1 MRKKLSINLK
11 FNLRKTM
18 SWLLILLLLIAIVPA
33 PINFADT
40 GHRIIIHYQR
50 DAKDYDGWN
59 LWLWEEGQEGKA
71 VEFSGDD
78 VYGKVLI
85 LENAKAVKYG
95 FIVRKGNWESK
106 DVGTDRFI
114 EAQKDSATGVT
125 EVWLK
130 EGKDAIE
137 TKVPEGAVSAI
148 APTSG
153 TPANTGTNKGTTVL
167 ATADKVTLK
176 IHYRRFD
183 QQYEGWNLWLWP
195 KTQEGKSFGFTG
207 KDEFGAFAD
216 VTFEGI
222 KGIEEIGM
230 IVRKGEWEAKDVD
243 SDRFINISKVDTKG
257 IVHVYVVQGTAALY
271 DDIKQIDLSPKFLK
285 AEFMDDKTVRLVAS
299 MPLKKSELRS
309 GFILESAQGHRLTP
323 IAISASG
330 ETAQEFVM
338 ILSGP
343 VNIGQT
349 YQTKFLTY
357 KPLSLDP
364 SGLYSTESF
373 EKAFAYHGKLGAD
386 YQKDQTTFRV
396 WSPVAQSMVLNLYH
410 EGHGGKAY
418 KQIPMVSGEKG
429 TWEAPVKG
437 DLQGVYYTFTGSI
450 NGVLSETYD
459 PYAASAG
466 VNGDRSMVV
475 NFKALEPEG
484 WMAEQAPIYEKAND
498 IVVYEM
504 HIRDFTNGPSTSAV
518 NKGKYL
524 GVIEAGT
531 KIVGAEK
538 ATPVATASSQPKS
551 GTSLSTGIDHL
562 KELGI
567 THVQILPMFDYNSI
581 DETRLEEN
589 LFNWGYDP
597 KNYSVPEGS
606 YASNPYDGRVRV
618 KEMRQMIQGLHSA
631 KIGVIMDVVYNHTAL
646 SGDSNLN
653 KLVPSYYYR
662 MKNGEFTNGSG
673 TGNETASERA
683 MVRKL
688 MIDSL
693 KSWVINYDI
702 DGFRFDLMGLH
713 DTETMLLIEKELRAI
728 KPDIILYGEG
738 WTGGT
743 SPLSEA
749 DRLVKKNMQKV
760 SGIGAFND
768 DFRDAVKGHVF
779 EAESAAF
786 IGGVT
791 GFLESLKFGFVGA
804 GEHPQIDYSKVNYSK
819 RAWTDSPS
827 QSINYVTAHD
837 NLTLWDKLLVASPEA
852 TDEQRV
858 AMHQL
863 GNAMVLMSQGVPF
876 LHAGD
881 ETLRTKNG
889 DHNSYKSSDAV
900 NNMDWTLKEKYQ
912 GTFTYYQGLIALRKA
927 HPQLRLETNQ
937 AVQDQMVFFDQT
949 EISRVKLGEQMV
961 GLMIGPG
968 ATAQGAEA
976 TTEAAPETAKSTPET
991 LVMFFNGSL
1000 EAQTVELPLGS
1011 YQVLANGT
1019 KAGALGFET
1028 IKGGQVSIPATSAL
1042 VLTTGAKWFENP
1054 TAAGQVAGNG
1064 KMTPVILVTLLGVLI
1079 FGGVVASYIFK
1090 RRK

>member
-1 MRKKLSINLK
+1 MDKRQKTKMKSGMRQKI
-11 FNLRKTM
+11 
-18 SWLLILLLLIAIVPA
+18 SWLLMIVLLLTFIPA
-33 PINFADT
+33 PISLAET
-40 GHRIIIHYQR
+40 GHKIIIHYQR

-71 VEFSGDD
+71 IEFNGDD

-95 FIVRKGNWESK
+95 FIIRKGDWETK

-130 EGKDAIE
+130 EGKEAIE
-137 TKVPEGAVSAI
+137 TKIPAGAVSAI

-153 TPANTGTNKGTTVL
+153 TQASGTLASAAAGKDATNL

-195 KTQEGKSFGFTG
+195 KTQEGKSFEFTG
-207 KDEFGAFAD
+207 KDDFGAFAD

-243 SDRFINISKVDTKG
+243 SDRFINISKVDAKG
-257 IVHVYVVQGTAALY
+257 IVHVYVVQGTATLY
-271 DDIKQIDLSPKFLK
+271 DDVKQIDLSPKFLK
-285 AEFMDDKTVRLVAS
+285 AEFMDDKTVRVVAS
-299 MPLKKSELRS
+299 MPIKKSAIRS
-309 GFILESAQGHRLTP
+309 EFYLESAGGHRVTP
-323 IAISASG
+323 IAVSASG
-330 ETAQEFVM
+330 EVAQEFVI
-338 ILSGP
+338 ILSGA

-349 YQTKFLTY
+349 YQTRFSSY
-357 KPLSLDP
+357 KPLNLDP
-364 SGLYSTESF
+364 SGLYGTESF
-373 EKAFAYHGKLGAD
+373 EKAFAYQGKLGAD
-386 YQKDQTTFRV
+386 YQGAQTTFRV
-396 WSPVAQSMVLNLYH
+396 WSPVAQSMGLNLYH

-418 KQIPMVSGEKG
+418 KQIPMSAGEKG
-429 TWEAPVKG
+429 TWEATVKG
-437 DLQGVYYTFTGSI
+437 DLQGVYYTFTATI
-450 NGVLSETYD
+450 NGAATETYD

-484 WMAEQAPIYEKAND
+484 WMAQQAPTYKKAND
-498 IVVYEM
+498 IAVYEV
-504 HIRDFTNGPSTSAV
+504 HIRDFSNSPSTTAV

-524 GVIEAGT
+524 GLVEAGT
-531 KIVGAEK
+531 TVVGG
-538 ATPVATASSQPKS
+538 TGTA
-551 GTSLSTGIDHL
+551 LSTGIDHL
-562 KELGI
+562 KDLGI
-567 THVQILPMFDYNSI
+567 THVQMLPMFDYNSI

-589 LFNWGYDP
+589 QFNWGYDP

-631 KIGVIMDVVYNHTAL
+631 EIGVIMDVVYNHTAL

-743 SPLSEA
+743 SPLPEA
-749 DRLVKKNMQKV
+749 DRLVKKHMQKV

-768 DFRDAVKGHVF
+768 DFRDAIKGHVF

-804 GEHPQIDYSKVNYSK
+804 GEHPQIDYAKINYSK
-819 RAWTDSPS
+819 KAWTNNPS

-852 TDEQRV
+852 TDDQRA

-881 ETLRTKNG
+881 EMLRTKGG
-889 DHNSYKSSDAV
+889 DHNSYKSPDAV
-900 NNMDWTLKEKYQ
+900 NNMDWSLKEKNQ
-912 GTFTYYQGLIALRKA
+912 GTFAYYKGLLALRKA
-927 HPQLRLETNQ
+927 HPQLRLATNQ
-937 AVQDQMVFFDQT
+937 EVREQVVFFDQT
-949 EISRVKLGEQMV
+949 ETSPVKLGEQMV
-961 GLMIGPG
+961 GIMIGPG
-968 ATAQGAEA
+968 AATGNDSGATGEVAANTWGTA
-976 TTEAAPETAKSTPET
+976 SPET

-1000 EAQTVELPLGS
+1000 EPQTIDLPAGS
-1011 YQVLANGT
+1011 YQVLANGI
-1019 KAGALGFET
+1019 KASATGFET
-1028 IKGGQVSIPATSAL
+1028 IEGGKVLIPATSAL
-1042 VLTTGAKWFENP
+1042 VLSAGAEWFDDP
-1054 TAAGQVAGNG
+1054 AAPLAAQGLANMDYVVWMVLFVG
-1064 KMTPVILVTLLGVLI
+1064 LVGVGAVG
-1079 FGGVVASYIFK
+1079 FYGYK
-1090 RRK
+1090 RQQKKSVK